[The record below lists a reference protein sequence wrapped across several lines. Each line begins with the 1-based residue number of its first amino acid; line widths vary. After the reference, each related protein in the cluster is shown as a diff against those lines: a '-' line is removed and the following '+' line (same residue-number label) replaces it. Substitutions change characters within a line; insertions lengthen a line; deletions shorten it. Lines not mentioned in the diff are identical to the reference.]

1 MNFAL
6 ILFVLLII
14 TGVLWCLDH
23 FKYRKLRA
31 PGAKEPLW
39 VDWGAGFFPVILIV
53 FLLRSFVVEPFKI
66 PSGSMIPT
74 LQIGDFILVNKYVYG
89 IRLPIINK
97 KIINV
102 GNPQRGDV
110 MVFRYP
116 EDPSLD
122 YIKRVIGLPG
132 DQVEVSQG
140 VVKVNGVPLT
150 EPYLNELPSY
160 ANIWTVPEGKLF
172 VLGDNRNYSSDSHEW
187 GFVDESW
194 VVGKAVVIYWPLD
207 QIRLL
212 TGPDLVKAASVSSQ

>member
-1 MNFAL
+1 MDNLTSSTEPENNPETPSGKNTSSLGFWRDL
-6 ILFVLLII
+6 FETILMAVLLFL
-14 TGVLWCLDH
+14 VLNTVTSRVRVYNISMEPTL
-23 FKYRKLRA
+23 KQGYLLVVNKLAYRFGDPKH
-31 PGAKEPLW
+31 GD
-39 VDWGAGFFPVILIV
+39 VIV
-53 FLLRSFVVEPFKI
+53 FHF
-66 PSGSMIPT
+66 
-74 LQIGDFILVNKYVYG
+74 QGDTS
-89 IRLPIINK
+89 
-97 KIINV
+97 
-102 GNPQRGDV
+102 
-110 MVFRYP
+110 
-116 EDPSLD
+116 ED

-132 DQVEVSQG
+132 DKVEVSQG